1 MDFRFTEEQEA
12 FRQEFTSWL
21 EPTLH
26 EVRGGNTLR
35 SFESMAEWE
44 EAARDFQ
51 KRLFEAGYAVRHYP
65 KEYGGQGRPIE
76 EELIVSETMAAMCT
90 EFRHPLVVTM
100 GLVSPTILTCGTED
114 QKRRFLPKIVDGTH
128 IWCQGFSEPNAG
140 SDIANVSTRAVKKGD
155 HFVLNG
161 QKVWTSFAQMADY
174 AVMVVRTNPDVPKH
188 KGLSYL
194 LMDMKTPGVEV
205 IPVTQITGDQEFNEI
220 FMDDVK
226 VPVDMLVGEE
236 GQGWMI
242 AITTLM
248 FERAMGDVMTANAQ
262 LKGVE
267 NMFAVA
273 REVKRSGQ
281 PVIKDPH
288 SRQQL
293 AQAWIETM
301 VLKCHGYRNIS
312 QLLEGGVPGPEGSI
326 GKLLWSETGQRTNEA
341 VMHLQ
346 GPLSQVMKGSPWS
359 VDEGRWQYSFLRSK
373 GYTIEAG
380 TSEIQRNIIG
390 ERVLGLP
397 KDASRAQRA
406 QRREP

>member
-21 EPTLH
+21 EQTLH
-26 EVRGGNTLR
+26 EVREGGTQR
-35 SFESMAEWE
+35 SSESAAEWE

-51 KRLFEAGYAVRHYP
+51 NRLFKAGYAARHYP
-65 KEYGGQGRPIE
+65 EEYGGQGRPIE
-76 EELIVSETMAAMCT
+76 EELIVSETMAAMCPD
-90 EFRHPLVVTM
+90 FRHPLVVTM

-114 QKRRFLPKIVDGTH
+114 QKRRFLPKILDGTH

-140 SDIANVSTRAVKKGD
+140 SDVVNVSTRAVKKGD

-161 QKVWTSFAQMADY
+161 QKVWTSYAHLADY
-174 AVMVVRTNPDVPKH
+174 AVMVVRTDPDVPKH

-194 LMDMKTPGVEV
+194 LMDMKAPGVEV
-205 IPVTQITGDQEFNEI
+205 RPVTQITGDQDFNEI

-248 FERAMGDVMTANAQ
+248 FERAMGDAMIANTQ

-273 REVKRSGQ
+273 REVKRSGL
-281 PVIKDPH
+281 PVIKDPRF
-288 SRQQL
+288 RQEL

-359 VDEGRWQYSFLRSK
+359 VEEGRWQYSFLRSK

>member
-26 EVRGGNTLR
+26 EVRGGDTPR
-35 SFESMAEWE
+35 YFESMAEWE

-114 QKRRFLPKIVDGTH
+114 QKRRFLPKIIDGTH

-140 SDIANVSTRAVKKGD
+140 SDIVNVSTRAVKIGD
-155 HFVLNG
+155 HYVLNG

-194 LMDMKTPGVEV
+194 LMDMKAPGVDV
-205 IPVTQITGDQEFNEI
+205 RPVTQITGDQEFNEI

-248 FERAMGDVMTANAQ
+248 FERAMGDAMIANAQ

-267 NMFAVA
+267 NMFVVA
-273 REVKRSGQ
+273 REVKRSGR
-281 PVIKDPH
+281 PVIEDPRF
-288 SRQQL
+288 RQEL